1 MSETETM
8 VTAAVKSTPY
18 IARLSLSLMWMYLTL
33 GYRVRKTRGAFEK
46 QLVAQG
52 MSKENAKHLSA
63 SYEDLKNEI
72 TGALKQAVTVRSR

>member
-1 MSETETM
+1 MSETKTI
-8 VTAAVKSTPY
+8 VSAAVKSTPY

-52 MSKENAKHLSA
+52 MSKENAKLLSA
-63 SYEDLKNEI
+63 SFEDLKNEI
-72 TGALKQAVTVRSR
+72 TGGLKKAVISRSQ